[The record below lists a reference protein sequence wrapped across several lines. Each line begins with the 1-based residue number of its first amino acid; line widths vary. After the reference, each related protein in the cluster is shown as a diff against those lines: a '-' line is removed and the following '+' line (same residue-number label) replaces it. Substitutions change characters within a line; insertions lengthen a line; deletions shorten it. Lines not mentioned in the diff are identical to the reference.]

1 MGWEGIVPSIPTA
14 FGADGA
20 IDIDAQR
27 SIVRFAIDSG
37 AHAIMCFGLAGEVL
51 RLTPDER
58 KSLTEVI
65 VDETS
70 GAVPVLVGAGAESIH
85 TAQDLARFSQSA
97 GVDGAVIPPPMNG
110 SLTPGLLRDYFVS
123 VASVVEIPVM
133 IQDAPEY
140 LNVAVGPE
148 LVTELAHSVP
158 QIQYVKL
165 EVGADGV
172 AEWVRMLDGSAAV
185 FGGNAG
191 VYLLDA
197 LRAGAHGIAPG
208 LDVVDVLVAIYE
220 RERAGYSA
228 GADELFAQILPMLVF
243 EMRDIDHFNLCA
255 KHVLKKRGVQ
265 LQTGLRSPAE
275 GLSPHAV
282 ALLDSYLDSAPLVAG
297 AARAS

>member
-51 RLTPDER
+51 KLTPDER
-58 KSLTEVI
+58 KSLTEAI
-65 VDETS
+65 VDETG

-97 GVDGAVIPPPMNG
+97 GVDGVVIPPPTNA

-165 EVGADGV
+165 EVGADGI

-191 VYLLDA
+191 IYLLDA

-220 RERAGYSA
+220 RERASDSA

-282 ALLDSYLDSAPLVAG
+282 ALLDTYLDSAPLVDGAG
-297 AARAS
+297 